1 MKTKPIFD
9 LAHEMQAV
17 INITD
22 TTSSKSKLSI
32 ALNHLEL
39 AANGLEQLN
48 ATVDVSN
55 GLETVTNVVESL
67 VDKIAKKKPEPKID
81 RDGRIKELD
90 RMMEKEYAGNG
101 KSSLFEAML
110 QEQERLLRSHIEEKF
125 PAKKDS

>member
-1 MKTKPIFD
+1 MNKPIFD

-17 INITD
+17 ININD